1 MLMPGQD
8 PHEPPAHG
16 DAPGEWPAGPPETGP
31 PPLSR
36 ARALGE
42 VVLCSSYPTQILSAL
57 LLAAAG
63 LRGLT
68 PDGGLNAPFIIAV
81 SLLDASLVV
90 ALVVYFLRRRSES
103 VRDVMLGSA
112 PRWREA
118 LVGVWLVVPVTL
130 GVAALVATVR
140 AVWPSLQNVPENP
153 MTALMADP
161 QLVVAFAVVV
171 VVAGGVR
178 EELQRAFQLHRLTPG
193 VMPPVAALV
202 VTSIAFGLGHTVQ
215 GHDVA
220 IATSALGALWG
231 AMWLRRR
238 SIVAATVCH
247 ALFNLGQVLAAWSI
261 GRQI

>member
-8 PHEPPAHG
+8 PHESPAHG
-16 DAPGEWPAGPPETGP
+16 DAPRAWPVGPPETGP

-103 VRDVMLGSA
+103 VRDVML
-112 PRWREA
+112 
-118 LVGVWLVVPVTL
+118 L
-130 GVAALVATVR
+130 
-140 AVWPSLQNVPENP
+140 SLI
-153 MTALMADP
+153 
-161 QLVVAFAVVV
+161 
-171 VVAGGVR
+171 
-178 EELQRAFQLHRLTPG
+178 H
-193 VMPPVAALV
+193 
-202 VTSIAFGLGHTVQ
+202 I
-215 GHDVA
+215 
-220 IATSALGALWG
+220 
-231 AMWLRRR
+231 
-238 SIVAATVCH
+238 
-247 ALFNLGQVLAAWSI
+247 
-261 GRQI
+261 